1 MQLQK
6 LTDDPCNLCSRECGA
21 RRQQGETGYCV
32 SQSRPVVARAAL
44 HMWEEPC
51 ISGEAGSGAVF
62 FAGCS
67 LRCIYCQNFELAR
80 GRKGFEVGIEQL
92 AGIFLALQGKGA
104 ANINL
109 VTPDHFTLAVIPAV
123 RMARERGLMLPVI
136 YNCSGYEK
144 EELIESLRGTVDI
157 FLVDFKYMEEELAR
171 KFSFAPDY
179 PEIAKKALAR
189 MLSLTG
195 EPVFDEKGMLQKGVI
210 VRHLL
215 LPGHKRNAR
224 EVIEYIHQNYGDR
237 VILSL
242 MNQYTP
248 FERLK
253 EREDCREL
261 CRRVTKREY
270 EAVIA
275 YTLSLGMEN
284 VFIQEGET
292 AKESFIPEFDG
303 EGILEWKKGE
313 EKCRK
318 ESGLQ

>member
-92 AGIFLALQGKGA
+92 ADIFLALQGKGA

-157 FLVDFKYMEEELAR
+157 FLVDFKYMGEELAR

-195 EPVFDEKGMLQKGVI
+195 ELVFDEKGMLQKGVI

-270 EAVIA
+270 EAVIE

-303 EGILEWKKGE
+303 EGIF
-313 EKCRK
+313 EKVQPDRTR
-318 ESGLQ
+318 

>member
-92 AGIFLALQGKGA
+92 ADIFLALQGKGA

-157 FLVDFKYMEEELAR
+157 FLL
-171 KFSFAPDY
+171 
-179 PEIAKKALAR
+179 ILN
-189 MLSLTG
+189 
-195 EPVFDEKGMLQKGVI
+195 I
-210 VRHLL
+210 W
-215 LPGHKRNAR
+215 KRNWHGNFLLHR
-224 EVIEYIHQNYGDR
+224 II
-237 VILSL
+237 
-242 MNQYTP
+242 
-248 FERLK
+248 
-253 EREDCREL
+253 
-261 CRRVTKREY
+261 RR
-270 EAVIA
+270 
-275 YTLSLGMEN
+275 
-284 VFIQEGET
+284 
-292 AKESFIPEFDG
+292 
-303 EGILEWKKGE
+303 
-313 EKCRK
+313 
-318 ESGLQ
+318 

>member
-92 AGIFLALQGKGA
+92 ADIFLALQGKGA

-157 FLVDFKYMEEELAR
+157 FLVDFKYMGEELAR

-195 EPVFDEKGMLQKGVI
+195 ELVFDEKGMLQKGVI

-270 EAVIA
+270 EAVIE

>member
-92 AGIFLALQGKGA
+92 ADIFLALQDKGA
-104 ANINL
+104 VNINL

-123 RMARERGLMLPVI
+123 RMARERGLVLPVI

-144 EELIESLRGTVDI
+144 EDLIESLQGIVDI
-157 FLVDFKYMEEELAR
+157 FLVDFKYMEEELAG
-171 KFSFAPDY
+171 KYSFAPDY
-179 PEIAKKALAR
+179 PEVAKKALAR
-189 MLSLTG
+189 MTEQVG
-195 EPVFDEKGMLQKGVI
+195 TPVFDERGMMQKGVI

-224 EVIEYIHQNYGDR
+224 KVISYIQQNYGDS

-261 CRRVTKREY
+261 CRKVTKREY
-270 EAVIA
+270 EAVIDYA
-275 YTLSLGMEN
+275 LSLGMEN

-292 AKESFIPEFDG
+292 AKESFIPEFNG

-313 EKCRK
+313 EKCK
-318 ESGLQ
+318 EKSGLQ

>member
-92 AGIFLALQGKGA
+92 ADIFLALQGKGA

-157 FLVDFKYMEEELAR
+157 FLVDFKYMGEELAR

-195 EPVFDEKGMLQKGVI
+195 ELVFDEKGMLQKGVI

-270 EAVIA
+270 EAVIE

-313 EKCRK
+313 EKCK
-318 ESGLQ
+318 EESGLQ

>member
-1 MQLQK
+1 MQE
-6 LTDDPCNLCSRECGA
+6 LTDNPCNLCDRECGVN
-21 RRQQGETGYCV
+21 RRQGEKGYCF
-32 SQSRPVVARAAL
+32 SGSRPVVARAAL

-51 ISGEAGSGAVF
+51 ISGEMGSGAVF

-80 GRKGFEVGIEQL
+80 GRKGREVTTEEL
-92 AGIFLALQGKGA
+92 ADIFLSLQEQGA

-123 RMARERGLMLPVI
+123 RLAREKGLTLPVI

-144 EELIESLRGTVDI
+144 EELIESLQGTVDI
-157 FLVDFKYMEEELAR
+157 FLVDFKYMEEELAG
-171 KFSFAPDY
+171 KYSFAPDY
-179 PEIAKKALAR
+179 PEVAKKALAR
-189 MLSLTG
+189 MTEQAG
-195 EPVFDEKGMLQKGVI
+195 TPVFDERGMMQKGVI

-224 EVIEYIHQNYGDR
+224 KVISYIQQNYGDS

-261 CRRVTKREY
+261 CRKVTKREY
-270 EAVIA
+270 EAVIDYA
-275 YTLSLGMEN
+275 LSLGMEN

-292 AKESFIPEFDG
+292 AEESFIPEFDG
-303 EGILEWKKGE
+303 EGVPDRQQE
-313 EKCRK
+313 EQTWQE
-318 ESGLQ
+318 ESSQQ